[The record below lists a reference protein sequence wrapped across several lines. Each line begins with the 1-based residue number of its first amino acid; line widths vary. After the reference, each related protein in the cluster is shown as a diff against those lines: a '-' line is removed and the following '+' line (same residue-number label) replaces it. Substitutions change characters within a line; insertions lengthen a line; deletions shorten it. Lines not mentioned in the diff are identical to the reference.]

1 MGCHGCD
8 SFGHKFSPY
17 VLLFFTIL
25 VSMWGFLKFCFL
37 ALLSGVHCHCRLI
50 NTSKVY
56 LFVLLLCSFVEE
68 NLNASV
74 CIRMCVCVCVLC
86 AFVNKNEQ
94 KSCWASYTCTD
105 ALFFNNLHWK
115 VIHIISC
122 LGRAG
127 KLTEKDGEA
136 ENEKK
141 SDNDNEPKEMKSTF
155 LLSRIILIFLSL
167 HASVFLSIML
177 YYYHQLHSPA
187 TLYSLLIQGWAPI
200 CLQNCLNSSQHRYK
214 ALKTFLR
221 DLGWCW

>member
-1 MGCHGCD
+1 MHPCA
-8 SFGHKFSPY
+8 F
-17 VLLFFTIL
+17 
-25 VSMWGFLKFCFL
+25 
-37 ALLSGVHCHCRLI
+37 
-50 NTSKVY
+50 
-56 LFVLLLCSFVEE
+56 
-68 NLNASV
+68 
-74 CIRMCVCVCVLC
+74 VCVCVLC

-127 KLTEKDGEA
+127 KLTEKDGKA

-141 SDNDNEPKEMKSTF
+141 SDNDNEPKKMKSTF

-167 HASVFLSIML
+167 HASVCLSTML